1 MVENIVRGL
10 KIVVSASHHV
20 SGAFGLLRKLKIKT
34 LIDFDELGQVC
45 S

>member
-1 MVENIVRGL
+1 MVENIVRVL
-10 KIVVSASHHV
+10 KIVVSASHV
-20 SGAFGLLRKLKIKT
+20 SGAFWLLRLKIKR